1 MSSPRLPTNGQT
13 PRSDA
18 AHLAQRFRD
27 GLRHA
32 YRDRVLSHDIADAQ
46 RARIN
51 LARDH
56 RGHDVTVSYDPNR
69 LHRLMPV
76 LGVDHHQV
84 TGRDAGSCRRRVI
97 STL

>member
-1 MSSPRLPTNGQT
+1 MLAAAAT
-13 PRSDA
+13 PVPQARAFRA
-18 AHLAQRFRD
+18 AAISRPRFRD

-32 YRDRVLSHDIADAQ
+32 YRDRVLRHDIADAQ

-69 LHRLMPV
+69 LGNRCAS
-76 LGVDHHQV
+76 
-84 TGRDAGSCRRRVI
+84 RA
-97 STL
+97 